1 MPSSYNRHFTVMS
14 PSCSLDA
21 TLSVVAALLDGVKE
35 GLGGKFPKGTSA
47 CVLSK
52 SAIVDLTVKIRSSPM
67 SQMLLHKH
75 ARTIRFLLPVKV
87 TPEDLHT
94 ESGEETP
101 VEGDAGAVAGPKK
114 NKKKRKDK
122 DDAGGKKKKKK
133 NKGKDDAGGKKKKK
147 KNKGKDDAGGKKK
160 KRQKE
165 EVKEANQSAGLYTGV
180 NRDASASG
188 AKKPGKYA
196 KVM

>member
-1 MPSSYNRHFTVMS
+1 MS

-122 DDAGGKKKKKK
+122 DDAGGKKKK
-133 NKGKDDAGGKKKKK
+133 
-147 KNKGKDDAGGKKK
+147 
-160 KRQKE
+160 RQKE

>member
-1 MPSSYNRHFTVMS
+1 MPSSCNRHFTVMS

-47 CVLSK
+47 CVSSK
-52 SAIVDLTVKIRSSPM
+52 SAIVDLTVQIRSSAM

-75 ARTIRFLLPVKV
+75 AKTIRFLLPVKV

-101 VEGDAGAVAGPKK
+101 VEDAGAVAGPKK
-114 NKKKRKDK
+114 NKKKRK
-122 DDAGGKKKKKK
+122 
-133 NKGKDDAGGKKKKK
+133 GKDDAGGKKKKK
-147 KNKGKDDAGGKKK
+147 KDKKK

-165 EVKEANQSAGLYTGV
+165 EVKKANQSAGLYDGV

-188 AKKPGKYA
+188 AKQPGK
-196 KVM
+196 